1 MAEVVKSIGI
11 KLDTT
16 GEQENELKELFEAF
30 RLGINWSLK
39 EIENK
44 YQIFLQNYREIPR
57 EQQNEGICASCNKN
71 QRLAYY
77 DKAGKQV
84 CLSCARRCFSEY
96 TVRKEI
102 YGVGDRK
109 VEHDLKSVTE
119 IPNKTH
125 YTMLFNQAY
134 AIWNSYNSW
143 RNKRIRERE
152 LLQNFLD
159 NLGSEEVTYLQ
170 AAKLVEK
177 NAESIKI
184 NNIKLTWKLAKALA
198 FRAVYSI
205 YPENIHEKIAGM
217 HDKLMELRRLSR
229 PIHFPELKEC
239 RTVMLSAK
247 FVEWKEGKLYIT
259 LFHRGAQEIEYFGKK
274 YLNEPLK
281 KIKRDQVNETETKKE
296 PSIIQLMERDNEAY
310 CNLTKK
316 GDSYYLMYPLT
327 IKVKEP
333 PDINEC
339 DTFVFISSPTKTA
352 IMGYDKDGTLQ
363 SVKWFSTGRLA
374 FAKRHFKEKRAEI
387 ASRKAP
393 DERMRNIRRRK
404 KKIRSR
410 GSIEAR
416 VVSTFNHQLT
426 RKMIDYIMDQSDN
439 PKILI
444 WDIGNGITQ
453 NFGRTLNYLKNLWPV
468 VQQQEYLK
476 HKAMQISIPV
486 VEIKY
491 NRCNDLMCSACE
503 ARQMNRNDKKK
514 KTMKVITQLIR
525 GVKNFKCQNCNYE
538 VNMLINHAN
547 NISNL
552 AVPSY
557 VDKRT

>member
-1 MAEVVKSIGI
+1 MAENEVVKSIGI

-16 GEQENELKELFEAF
+16 AEQENELKELFEAF

-39 EIENK
+39 EIEKK
-44 YQIFLQNYREIPR
+44 YQIFLQNYKEILR
-57 EQQNEGICASCNKN
+57 EQQNEGICASCNDKHK
-71 QRLAYY
+71 LTYH

-84 CLSCARRCFSEY
+84 CLSCARRGFSEY

-109 VEHDLKSVTE
+109 VENDLKSVTE

-125 YTMLFNQAY
+125 YTMLFTQAY

-143 RNKRIRERE
+143 RNKRIREKQK
-152 LLQNFLD
+152 LQSFLD
-159 NLGSEEVTYLQ
+159 NLRNEKDAGLQ
-170 AAKLVEK
+170 AAEQVEK
-177 NAESIKI
+177 NAESIKG
-184 NNIKLTWKLAKALA
+184 NNAKLTWKQAKAQA
-198 FRAVYSI
+198 FKAVYSI
-205 YPENIHEKIAGM
+205 YPENVHGKIVEM

-229 PIHFPELKEC
+229 PIHFPELEKC
-239 RTVMLSAK
+239 RTVMLSAN
-247 FVEWKEGKLYIT
+247 FVEWKDGKLYIT
-259 LFHRGAQEIEYFGKK
+259 MFHKGAQEISYYGKK
-274 YLNEPLK
+274 YLNEQLRGRK
-281 KIKRDQVNETETKKE
+281 D
-296 PSIIQLMERDNEAY
+296 SIIKLMEQDNKAY

-316 GDSYYLMYPLT
+316 EDSYYLMYPLT
-327 IKVKEP
+327 IKVKQP

-339 DTFVFISSPTKTA
+339 DTFVFMSSPTKTA

-363 SVKWFSTGRLA
+363 SVKWFSSGGLA

-393 DERMRNIRRRK
+393 DEKMRNIRRRR

-416 VVSTFNHQLT
+416 VVSTFDHQLT
-426 RKMIDYIMDQSDN
+426 RKMIDYIMEQSDN

-444 WDIGNGITQ
+444 WDLGNGITQ

-491 NRCNDLMCSACE
+491 NKCNDLICSSCE
-503 ARQMNRNDKKK
+503 AKQMNGNEKKK
-514 KTMKVITQLIR
+514 KAMKVITQLIK
-525 GVKNFKCQNCNYE
+525 GVKNFKCSECDYE
-538 VNMLINHAN
+538 VNMLLNQAN

-552 AVPSY
+552 ALIKEPI
-557 VDKRT
+557 KNR